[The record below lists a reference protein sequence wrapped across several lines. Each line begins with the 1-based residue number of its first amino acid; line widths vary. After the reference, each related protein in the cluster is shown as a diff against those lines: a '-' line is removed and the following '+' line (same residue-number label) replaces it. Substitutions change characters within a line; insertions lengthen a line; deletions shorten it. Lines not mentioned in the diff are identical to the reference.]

1 MKIKEFLIG
10 AVAAILMMLAAFS
23 RRKRT
28 QPAPVLEDRVLKDLG
43 EELKQTEVVLERK
56 PAPAQKPDT
65 SLEEAVARFNKED

>member
-10 AVAAILMMLAAFS
+10 AIAAILMVLAAFS

-28 QPAPVLEDRVLKDLG
+28 QPAPELEDRVLKDLG
-43 EELKQTEVVLERK
+43 EKLKQTEVVLERK
-56 PAPAQKPDT
+56 PAPAPKPDA